1 MNEAY
6 AKEPY
11 GMNTLRHRLA
21 LALRALSRPAPRRR
35 QRMRGMTLVEIM
47 IVVVIMGLIASAVG
61 IAVFDQ
67 AKKARVDT
75 ASQEVRTMEH
85 AIELWRQDHPS
96 GCPTVERLVSDGIL
110 NRRQRTK
117 DPWDNDYLISCE
129 NGETSVHSKGPD
141 AIDGNEDDVP
151 RRRN

>member
-1 MNEAY
+1 
-6 AKEPY
+6 
-11 GMNTLRHRLA
+11 MNTLRHRIAIVLHA
-21 LALRALSRPAPRRR
+21 LTRPTPRR
-35 QRMRGMTLVEIM
+35 RMRGMPLVEIM
-47 IVVVIMGLIASAVG
+47 LVGVIMGLIASAVG

-75 ASQEVRTMEH
+75 AGQEVRTMEH

-110 NRRQRTK
+110 NRRQRTR

-129 NGETSVHSKGPD
+129 NGETNVHSKGPD

>member
-1 MNEAY
+1 MCI
-6 AKEPY
+6 
-11 GMNTLRHRLA
+11 RD
-21 LALRALSRPAPRRR
+21 S
-35 QRMRGMTLVEIM
+35 
-47 IVVVIMGLIASAVG
+47 
-61 IAVFDQ
+61 
-67 AKKARVDT
+67 
-75 ASQEVRTMEH
+75 

-117 DPWDNDYLISCE
+117 DPWDNDYIISCE
-129 NGETSVHSKGPD
+129 GGESSVHSKGPD